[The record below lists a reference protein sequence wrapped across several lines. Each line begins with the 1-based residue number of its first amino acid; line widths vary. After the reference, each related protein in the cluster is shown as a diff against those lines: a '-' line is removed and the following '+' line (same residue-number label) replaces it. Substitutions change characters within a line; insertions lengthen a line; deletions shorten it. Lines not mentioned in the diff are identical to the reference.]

1 MMLSHSG
8 GPCDFASMM
17 SAEEMTEVGPED
29 VIIGQDDVE
38 VIDGVA
44 SPRIIRDNSSL
55 HPRIRVFLAVYFGQ
69 RNGKSIY
76 QLD

>member
-8 GPCDFASMM
+8 ELCDFASMM
-17 SAEEMTEVGPED
+17 SAEEVEPKD
-29 VIIGQDDVE
+29 VIIKQYDVE

-44 SPRIIRDNSSL
+44 SPRTIRDNSSL
-55 HPRIRVFLAVYFGQ
+55 HSRIRVFLAVYFGQ
-69 RNGKSIY
+69 KSEKSIY